1 MKRDW
6 PSWRPLL
13 ERPAC
18 SALTP
23 APGLGTKLVPSPSR
37 RQARGSTQ
45 KKKALPLFDI
55 TSSTVLSHRDLHR
68 SFRRA
73 YLPPG
78 SGLRRGDAQAMV
90 ERRRGTWTWFR
101 VHDGTAVNGKRN
113 SCPLFHRRQLD
124 DLPACRWVWVN
135 AARYNVRKQG
145 KGSRVHDRSA
155 LLSVTDK

>member
-1 MKRDW
+1 MKRVAFVA
-6 PSWRPLL
+6 PVARTPCLLRPDPCPWAGNQT
-13 ERPAC
+13 RPISI
-18 SALTP
+18 SASGQRLD
-23 APGLGTKLVPSPSR
+23 S
-37 RQARGSTQ
+37 